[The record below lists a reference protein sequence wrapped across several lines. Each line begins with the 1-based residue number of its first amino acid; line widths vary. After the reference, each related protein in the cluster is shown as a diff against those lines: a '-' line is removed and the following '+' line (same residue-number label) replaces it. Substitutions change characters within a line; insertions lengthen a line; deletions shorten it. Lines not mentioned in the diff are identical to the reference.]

1 VFVHGDASDA
11 DVLLLLLL
19 LLLGIKNASIQLA
32 ENTTTSSFCI
42 LHFLVLFFMSV
53 KWGIPPL
60 LTCYA

>member
-11 DVLLLLLL
+11 DVLLL